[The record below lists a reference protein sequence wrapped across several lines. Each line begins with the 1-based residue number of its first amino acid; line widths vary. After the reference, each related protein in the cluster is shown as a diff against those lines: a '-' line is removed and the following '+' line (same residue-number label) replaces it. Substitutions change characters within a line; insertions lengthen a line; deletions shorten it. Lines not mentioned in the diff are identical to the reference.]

1 MMRGHRDLQPL
12 QLGTWR
18 SAEPHQRPAV
28 PESLSLPRLKA
39 VFRTSLT
46 LLVAVGISACEALT
60 PVKSDLA
67 DADVEIRAQWTST
80 RDSQAAQQGWLNDF
94 DDPILDALV
103 LEALVNNYDLRAT
116 ATRVPQARAQ
126 ARIVGAELYPRV
138 DVGAT
143 AARRGLSS
151 NGDALNLNSYDLEV
165 DVAWEADIWG
175 RLRND
180 TLAATLNA
188 DATAANYAA
197 ARLSVAARV
206 AQAWF
211 NLVEAELQVELAEQT
226 VRNFRDNLEI
236 VTEGFRSG
244 LNSALDV
251 RLERANLA
259 GAESE
264 LEATRIV
271 RDGRARAL
279 DVLLGRYP
287 AAELAIARSLPTINT
302 PVPPG
307 LPAQILERRP
317 DVRAAALQLAAS
329 DENYNAARKNR
340 LPRIFL
346 TAGGGATSGDL
357 RDLLDLDD
365 LVWRIVGDISAP
377 VLQGGRLQA
386 ERDLA
391 KATSDEALANYA
403 QTVLVAFREVET
415 ALTAER
421 LLALQEASLRIAAT
435 ESNEAERLAL
445 ERYRVGLVDIIT
457 WLEARRRAF
466 NANSSLIAVSN
477 RRIQNRID
485 LYLALGGGF
494 APEPL

>member
-1 MMRGHRDLQPL
+1 MAA
-12 QLGTWR
+12 LG
-18 SAEPHQRPAV
+18 
-28 PESLSLPRLKA
+28 
-39 VFRTSLT
+39 
-46 LLVAVGISACEALT
+46 GCDALT
-60 PVKSDLA
+60 PVRTDLA
-67 DADVEIRAQWTST
+67 DADVEIRTQWTST
-80 RDSQAAQQGWLNDF
+80 LDGQAVQQGWLQDF
-94 DDPILDALV
+94 DDLILDALV
-103 LEALVNNYDLRAT
+103 VEALANNYDLRAA
-116 ATRVPQARAQ
+116 ATRVAQARAQ

-151 NGDALNLNSYDLEV
+151 SGDPLTLNSFDLAV
-165 DVAWEADIWG
+165 DVAWEADVWG

-180 TLAATLNA
+180 TLAATLSA

-197 ARLSVAARV
+197 ARLSIAARV

-226 VRNFRDNLEI
+226 VSNFRDNLEI

-271 RDGRARAL
+271 RDGRARTL

-287 AAELAIARSLPTINT
+287 AAELKIARTLPTMNT

-340 LPRIFL
+340 LPRILL
-346 TAGGGATSGDL
+346 TGGGGATSGDL

-377 VLQGGRLQA
+377 VFQGGRLQA

-391 KATSDEALANYA
+391 QASSDETLANYA

-421 LLALQEASLRIAAT
+421 LLALQEVSLRIAAT